1 MRYEIG
7 DIVTLSFLDYVF
19 VVIKCT
25 EAKGQEPVY
34 DLRDIED
41 EINGKLM
48 IAIGEKHLQLETP
61 VHFGVLTP
69 EILADCITDLSNQ
82 DFARRIMR
90 AYMKADTEN
99 LYDILHSYYAKIC
112 AEKEG

>member
-34 DLRDIED
+34 DLRGITRSRRME
-41 EINGKLM
+41 
-48 IAIGEKHLQLETP
+48 QQP
-61 VHFGVLTP
+61 V
-69 EILADCITDLSNQ
+69 IS
-82 DFARRIMR
+82 
-90 AYMKADTEN
+90 
-99 LYDILHSYYAKIC
+99 
-112 AEKEG
+112 